1 MRDRTNYLRLFD
13 NRTNA
18 RKVDP
23 GALLFAKG
31 DEAREMFIVK
41 TGELQIF
48 DGDFIFETVGPGELL
63 GEMAIVDGSPR
74 SASVRAL
81 SPAEVFSLDRTQFL
95 QIVEQTPLF
104 CIRVMETMSLRLRNT
119 NALAKSLG

>member
-1 MRDRTNYLRLFD
+1 MRDRTNYLRLFE

-18 RKVDP
+18 RKVEA

-48 DGDFIFETVGPGELL
+48 DGDFVFETVGPGELL

-81 SPAEVFSLDRTQFL
+81 TAAEVFSLDRTQFL

-104 CIRVMETMSLRLRNT
+104 SIRVMETISLRLRNT